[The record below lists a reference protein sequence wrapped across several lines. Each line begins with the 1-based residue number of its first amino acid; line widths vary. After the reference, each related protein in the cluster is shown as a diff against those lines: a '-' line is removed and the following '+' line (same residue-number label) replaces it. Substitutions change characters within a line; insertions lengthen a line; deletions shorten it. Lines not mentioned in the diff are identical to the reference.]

1 MKPNENGMLMNALA
15 AHAISPNASSTVR
28 VKRWSPNRMATKRQ
42 LATWASN
49 RSWCLGFLILMS
61 LGLTTG
67 CVRTVSNV
75 PFAAPPVVLNATPNL
90 QELAAAVNRTDAVQ
104 QLSTNSAKVDVL
116 SMPAVPKLNA
126 TVNLQR
132 EKRFRMKASVPIIM
146 GAGIDLGSNE
156 NEFWFEVPDNMTQTL
171 YYANHDQYS
180 RQLNR
185 AILPVDPSWLIEAIG
200 LARLDPATVLS
211 GPVIRSDGLIEV
223 RTSSPTP
230 SGVYQRVLFIEP
242 SGGYVTNVFLYSP
255 DGRQVAKS
263 IASDHRFNETV
274 NVVLPHRVKV
284 ELFPAAGPPLAM
296 QLEVASYTVNQLL
309 SGDPE
314 LFTMPTTTTTKVNLV
329 EMAGM
334 TSVNGFAGGGNIAA
348 GVPVTGYSS
357 ATMGPIVPASEAP
370 WTRPPGMPGTAAAYS
385 ANAPTGPPMRGIR
398 YE

>member
-1 MKPNENGMLMNALA
+1 MLSTFPLPASIRMLDRQFAWVGVMSMMGLLSLNA
-15 AHAISPNASSTVR
+15 
-28 VKRWSPNRMATKRQ
+28 
-42 LATWASN
+42 
-49 RSWCLGFLILMS
+49 
-61 LGLTTG
+61 G
-67 CVRTVSNV
+67 CVRAVSNT
-75 PFAAPPVVLNATPNL
+75 PFPAPPVVLNASPDIH
-90 QELAAAVNRTDAVQ
+90 QLAAAVNRTDAIQ

-126 TVNLQR
+126 TVNVQR
-132 EKRFRMKASVPIIM
+132 EKRFRLKASVPIIM

-171 YYANHDQYS
+171 YYANHEQYA

-185 AILPVDPSWLIEAIG
+185 AILPVDPTWLIEAIG

-223 RTSSPTP
+223 RTSMQTP
-230 SGVYQRVLFIEP
+230 SGMYQRVVFIEP
-242 SGGYVTNVFLYSP
+242 SAGYITNLFLYSP

-263 IASDHRFNETV
+263 VASDHRFNATA
-274 NVVLPHRVKV
+274 NVVLPHRVKI

-314 LFTMPTTTTTKVNLV
+314 LFTMPTTTTTKVDLV
-329 EMAGM
+329 QMAGM
-334 TSVNGFAGGGNIAA
+334 GSPGGFGSHAA
-348 GVPVTGYSS
+348 GAMGYSS
-357 ATMGPIVPASEAP
+357 ATTGPIVPAAEAP
-370 WTRPPGMPGTAAAYS
+370 WTRPPGLPGTAAAYS
-385 ANAPTGPPMRGIR
+385 ANAPTGPPLRGIR